1 MNRKGPLWSLMRSF
15 LAGWGGVAFL
25 RERLAA
31 RALGRSSSRGMGE
44 ESKTASSERRRSDL
58 AFFIGGGGDGEE
70 PAVPDRL
77 VGRDMKWRERRREK
91 RESDQHTIVF
101 VRFCVCVVTETIE
114 RMGKGNKQTNTHQA
128 ISFAREKP
136 APFSCHRL
144 HTKHIFSFSFFLLGH
159 IFKKI
164 EINVLIIKM

>member
-1 MNRKGPLWSLMRSF
+1 MNRKGPLWSLIRSF

-44 ESKTASSERRRSDL
+44 ESKTASSEGARRRSDL

-77 VGRDMKWRERRREK
+77 VGRDIKWRERKREE

-101 VRFCVCVVTETIE
+101 ICVCVCVVTQTIE
-114 RMGKGNKQTNTHQA
+114 ESKGKGK
-128 ISFAREKP
+128 
-136 APFSCHRL
+136 
-144 HTKHIFSFSFFLLGH
+144 
-159 IFKKI
+159 
-164 EINVLIIKM
+164 